1 MHTDHVPWARGH
13 RPDLFIL
20 IHQRRI
26 SQQLLQG
33 IYSQLAVDVAVVVPD
48 GAFLDSGGV
57 LYVLHGHAGNV
68 IIEYFPLLRGEL

>member
-1 MHTDHVPWARGH
+1 MGAHAPWAKGH

-20 IHQRRI
+20 IHQCRI

-33 IYSQLAVDVAVVVPD
+33 IYSQLVVDVAVVVPD
-48 GAFLDSGGV
+48 GAFLDSGGI
-57 LYVLHGHAGNV
+57 LYFLDGFAGNV